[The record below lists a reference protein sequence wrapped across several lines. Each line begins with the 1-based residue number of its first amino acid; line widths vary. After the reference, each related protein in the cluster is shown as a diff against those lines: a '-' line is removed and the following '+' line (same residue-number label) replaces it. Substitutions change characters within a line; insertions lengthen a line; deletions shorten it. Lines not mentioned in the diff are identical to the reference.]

1 MKDNYDELN
10 DTFNTV
16 PAEIEVRPVKPAPI
30 KKKEL
35 PPVNISEDI
44 EKDYRYTRGQLYSLI
59 EKDKKQ
65 SMESWNLLEK
75 VQVQEHMKLLVS

>member
-16 PAEIEVRPVKPAPI
+16 PAEIEVQPVKPAPI

-44 EKDYRYTRGQLYSLI
+44 ENVYRYTRGQLYSLI
-59 EKDKKQ
+59 EKGQ
-65 SMESWNLLEK
+65 EAINGIMELA
-75 VQVQEHMKLLVS
+75 